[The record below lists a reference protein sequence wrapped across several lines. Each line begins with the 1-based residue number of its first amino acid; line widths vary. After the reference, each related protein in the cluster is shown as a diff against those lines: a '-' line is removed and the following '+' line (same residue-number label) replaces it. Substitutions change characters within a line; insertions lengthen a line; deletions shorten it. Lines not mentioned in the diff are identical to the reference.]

1 MKDHD
6 VEHRAHLPR
15 LKRIEGQVRGVSKMV
30 EEGKYC
36 VDIVNQIKAVK
47 SALSSLEG
55 LIIEDHLNHCVQKA
69 ISGKDKKE
77 ATAMIDEIKDLLKR
91 AR

>member
-1 MKDHD
+1 M
-6 VEHRAHLPR
+6 EHSSHLPR
-15 LKRIEGQVRGVSKMV
+15 LKKIEGQVRGISKMV
-30 EEGKYC
+30 EDEKYC

-55 LIIEDHLNHCVQKA
+55 LIIEEHLNHCVHKA
-69 ISGKDKKE
+69 IAGKNKKE
-77 ATAMIDEIKDLLKR
+77 ATAMIDEIKGLLKR